1 MQNYSLKLKIIRF
14 FLVFLILHFALFT
27 FHLSEVNAQQI
38 SLAISPPLIELVVKP
53 GKSVL
58 IAYKLENRGDPI
70 VIKSTV
76 LPFQT
81 NDNLGNIKVKPEFD
95 GPVRFNL
102 DNSEIKLD
110 QPFFLRS
117 GASQQLLL
125 RIRVPE
131 GTSEGDYYYTFLSE
145 SQPAP
150 VIEGVSSTRNKAT
163 IGANILITVSQTGR
177 VEVKGKIALFD
188 ILAKLKLKLFKN
200 VFNFFDST
208 DKIPIVLIIDNK
220 GKNMIKPYGEIKLTG
235 NFGEKASYEILPQ
248 NILSQSQRQLVA
260 TPSASINVQKP
271 VTLVLSGF
279 FIGHYRLTT
288 TLNFGPGTTTLYAA
302 TDFIALPFKLMTVLI
317 LVIFITLLLVKK
329 LSKNE
334 DQ

>member
-1 MQNYSLKLKIIRF
+1 LPRPLTSLKFKIQNAKLQFKIKNYSIF
-14 FLVFLILHFALFT
+14 FGFSNFALCT
-27 FHLSEVNAQQI
+27 FHFSFERSKCPANFTCYHT
-38 SLAISPPLIELVVKP
+38 PLIELVVKP

-208 DKIPIVLIIDNK
+208 DKIPIVLIID
-220 GKNMIKPYGEIKLTG
+220 IK
-235 NFGEKASYEILPQ
+235 EKY
-248 NILSQSQRQLVA
+248 
-260 TPSASINVQKP
+260 
-271 VTLVLSGF
+271 
-279 FIGHYRLTT
+279 
-288 TLNFGPGTTTLYAA
+288 
-302 TDFIALPFKLMTVLI
+302 D
-317 LVIFITLLLVKK
+317 
-329 LSKNE
+329 
-334 DQ
+334 